1 MNDVLMLLTWEA
13 LMYPRGDAGLT
24 LPLPPEEGEVVGNSP
39 WKGEGELP
47 GSNSTSSGLLHAF
60 TLVGLPAVS
69 TRKRHAFT
77 LVELLVVIAII
88 GILVALL
95 LPAIQAAREAARRTE
110 CINKLH
116 QLGIALHNFEGSK
129 KRLPPGITGY
139 DDQKN
144 NVPSLPGDNVAPV
157 EAPFVAYLLPYLE
170 EVALADNYDWS
181 SDVQPQYNKQDS
193 PVGSLIPTFQCPSDT
208 SQNATKCSGSAH
220 DWKGNYGINWGA
232 YASSC
237 QRPKTLTNSEQLGIG
252 DIDCPTPHPQLRF
265 APFHYSFGAKLSQIT
280 DGTSSTLAMMEM
292 IQPPSQDICD
302 RRGRIWNEKAGC
314 YTIMTRHPPNSAFR
328 DEGNC
333 REDFSDAPCQ
343 DIEQA
348 LARRASH
355 TASRSRHPGGVNILM
370 CDASAHYISENI
382 EPAVWRAMSSMAGG
396 EVYPKPF

>member
-1 MNDVLMLLTWEA
+1 MD
-13 LMYPRGDAGLT
+13 PRCDTIST
-24 LPLPPEEGEVVGNSP
+24 LPLPGREVCNTLPLPLGEGR
-39 WKGEGELP
+39 GEGESP
-47 GSNSTSSGLLHAF
+47 DTNAISSGRRHAF
-60 TLVGLPAVS
+60 TLVELPVVS
-69 TRKRHAFT
+69 TLKREAFT

-116 QLGIALHNFEGSK
+116 QLGIAIHNYEGSK
-129 KRLPPGITGY
+129 KRLPTGIAGY

-144 NVPSLPGDNVAPV
+144 NVPSYTGDNVPPYEV
-157 EAPFVAYLLPYLE
+157 PFVAYLLPYLE

-181 SDVQPQYNKQDS
+181 LDVQPQYNKTGS
-193 PVGSLIPTFQCPSDT
+193 PVGTLIPTFQCPSDT
-208 SQNATKCSGSAH
+208 SQNATACSGAAH

-252 DIDCPTPHPQLRF
+252 DVDCPTPHPQLRF
-265 APFHYSFGAKLSQIT
+265 APFHYNFGAKLSQIT

-292 IQPPSQDICD
+292 IQPPSVNDVDDCD

-333 REDFSDAPCQ
+333 REDFPDAPCQ
-343 DIEQA
+343 HIEQG

-355 TASRSRHPGGVNILM
+355 TASRSRHPGGVNIMM
-370 CDASAHYISENI
+370 CDASAHFINDGI
-382 EPAVWRAMSSMAGG
+382 DLAVWRAMSSMANG
-396 EVYPKPF
+396 EVYQKPF